1 MLIGASGQQVGV
13 LGYRDSSP
21 GEARCE
27 HHKPEDGS
35 MDGTSASPQPHNAAQ
50 RSAHIRQVVLA
61 KGVELRE
68 RYPILKHQDA
78 LGAGILAFALIG
90 MIGSAALYISGHMA
104 WWACLLLNAF
114 FASLTHEL
122 EHDLIHSMYFRKQR
136 VPHNLMMGLVW
147 LARPSTINPWIR
159 RHLHLNHHK
168 VSGTETDME
177 ERAITNGEPWGFA
190 RLLMVGDNMMS
201 AFIRLLRAPTWAHKW
216 SILKR
221 VFKVYAPLAL
231 VHWGAWYVFLGFHAA
246 NGIAYLL
253 GSPIEWSATTLSV
266 MQVID
271 IAAVVIIGPN
281 VLRTFCLHFIS
292 SNMHYYGDVE
302 PGNVLQQCQ
311 VLNPWWLWPL
321 QAFCFN
327 FGSSHG
333 IHHFVV
339 KEPFYIRQMTVA
351 VAHKVMR
358 EMGVRFNDFGTFG
371 RANRFVRRDEVAVS
385 GEAVE
390 V

>member
-1 MLIGASGQQVGV
+1 
-13 LGYRDSSP
+13 
-21 GEARCE
+21 
-27 HHKPEDGS
+27 
-35 MDGTSASPQPHNAAQ
+35 MDRTSASPQRHNAAL
-50 RSAHIRQVVLA
+50 RSAHIREVVLA
-61 KGVELRE
+61 KGVELRQ
-68 RYPILKHQDA
+68 RYPILQHQDA
-78 LGAGILAFALIG
+78 LGAGILAFALAG
-90 MIGSAALYISGHMA
+90 MIGSAALYITGHMA
-104 WWACLLLNAF
+104 WWVCLLLNAF

-147 LARPSTINPWIR
+147 LARPSTINLWIR

-190 RLLMVGDNMMS
+190 RLLMVGDNVMS
-201 AFIRLLRAPTWAHKW
+201 AFIRMLRAKTWAHK
-216 SILKR
+216 INIIKR
-221 VFKVYAPLAL
+221 TLKVYAPLAL

-246 NGIAYLL
+246 NGIAYLM

-292 SNMHYYGDVE
+292 SNMHYYGDIE
-302 PGNVLQQCQ
+302 AGNVLQQCQ

-339 KEPFYIRQMTVA
+339 KEPFYIRQMTVP

-371 RANRFVRRDEVAVS
+371 RANRFVRRDELVP
-385 GEAVE
+385 EE
-390 V
+390 VRTARA

>member
-1 MLIGASGQQVGV
+1 
-13 LGYRDSSP
+13 
-21 GEARCE
+21 
-27 HHKPEDGS
+27 
-35 MDGTSASPQPHNAAQ
+35 MDRTSASPPRHNAAQ
-50 RSAHIRQVVLA
+50 RSAHIREVVLA

-68 RYPILKHQDA
+68 RYPILQHQDA
-78 LGAGILAFALIG
+78 LGAGILAFALAG
-90 MIGSAALYISGHMA
+90 MIGSAALYITGHMA
-104 WWACLLLNAF
+104 WWVCLLLNAF

-190 RLLMVGDNMMS
+190 RLLMVGDNVMS
-201 AFIRLLRAPTWAHKW
+201 AFIRMLRAKTWAHKF
-216 SILKR
+216 STIKR
-221 VFKVYAPLAL
+221 SLKVYAPLAL
-231 VHWGAWYVFLGFHAA
+231 AHWGAWYVFLGFHAA
-246 NGIAYLL
+246 NGIAYLM

-292 SNMHYYGDVE
+292 SNMHYYGDIE
-302 PGNVLQQCQ
+302 AGNVLQQCQ

-339 KEPFYIRQMTVA
+339 KEPFYIRQMTVP

-371 RANRFVRRDEVAVS
+371 RANRFVRRDEVVAE
-385 GEAVE
+385 EARTAQA
-390 V
+390 

>member
-1 MLIGASGQQVGV
+1 
-13 LGYRDSSP
+13 
-21 GEARCE
+21 
-27 HHKPEDGS
+27 
-35 MDGTSASPQPHNAAQ
+35 MDRTSASPQRLNAAQ
-50 RSAHIRQVVLA
+50 RSAHIREVVLV

-78 LGAGILAFALIG
+78 LGAGILAFALAG
-90 MIGSAALYISGHMA
+90 MIGSAALYMTGHMA

-168 VSGTETDME
+168 VSGSETDME

-190 RLLMVGDNMMS
+190 RLLMIGDNIMS
-201 AFIRLLRAPTWAHKW
+201 AFIRMLRAKTWAHKF
-216 SILKR
+216 SIIKR
-221 VFKVYAPLAL
+221 TLKVYAPLAL

-246 NGIAYLL
+246 NGIAYLT
-253 GSPIEWSATTLSV
+253 GTPIEWSATTVSV
-266 MQVID
+266 MHVID

-292 SNMHYYGDVE
+292 SNMHYYGDIE
-302 PGNVLQQCQ
+302 PGNVMQQCQ
-311 VLNPWWLWPL
+311 VLNAWWLWPL

-339 KEPFYIRQMTVA
+339 KEPFYIRQMTVP

-358 EMGVRFNDFGTFG
+358 EMGVRFNDLGTFA
-371 RANRFVRRDEVAVS
+371 RANRFVRKQQIR

-390 V
+390 GVRV

>member
-1 MLIGASGQQVGV
+1 
-13 LGYRDSSP
+13 
-21 GEARCE
+21 
-27 HHKPEDGS
+27 
-35 MDGTSASPQPHNAAQ
+35 MDGTSASPQRHNAAQ

-61 KGVELRE
+61 KGIELRG

-78 LGAGILAFALIG
+78 LGAGILAFALAG
-90 MIGSAALYISGHMA
+90 MIGSAALYITGHMA
-104 WWACLLLNAF
+104 WWVCLLLNAF

-246 NGIAYLL
+246 NGIAYLM

-339 KEPFYIRQMTVA
+339 KEPFYIRQLTVP

-371 RANRFVRRDEVAVS
+371 RANRFVRRDDVVS
-385 GEAVE
+385 EEARTARA
-390 V
+390 

>member
-1 MLIGASGQQVGV
+1 M
-13 LGYRDSSP
+13 
-21 GEARCE
+21 
-27 HHKPEDGS
+27 H
-35 MDGTSASPQPHNAAQ
+35 GTSASPQRLNATQ
-50 RSAHIRQVVLA
+50 RSAHIREVVLA

-78 LGAGILAFALIG
+78 LGAGILAFALAG
-90 MIGSAALYISGHMA
+90 MIGSAALYMTGHLP
-104 WWACLLLNAF
+104 WWACLLLNGF

-177 ERAITNGEPWGFA
+177 ERAITNGEPWGIA

-201 AFIRLLRAPTWAHKW
+201 SFIRLLRAKTRAQKI
-216 SILKR
+216 SIIQRTL
-221 VFKVYAPLAL
+221 KVYAPLAL
-231 VHWGAWYVFLGFHAA
+231 VHWGAWYVFLGFHAI
-246 NGIAYLL
+246 NGVAHLL
-253 GSPIEWSATTLSV
+253 GMPIEWSAATLSV

-302 PGNVLQQCQ
+302 PGNVMQQCQ

-327 FGSSHG
+327 FGSTHG

-339 KEPFYIRQMTVA
+339 KEPFYIRQMTA
-351 VAHKVMR
+351 PVAHKVMR

-371 RANRFVRRDEVAVS
+371 RANRFERKATAESQPVRAAQV
-385 GEAVE
+385 
-390 V
+390 

>member
-1 MLIGASGQQVGV
+1 M
-13 LGYRDSSP
+13 Y
-21 GEARCE
+21 
-27 HHKPEDGS
+27 
-35 MDGTSASPQPHNAAQ
+35 GTSASPERLNAQQ
-50 RSAHIRQVVLA
+50 RSAHIREVVLA
-61 KGVELRE
+61 RGVELRK
-68 RYPILKHQDA
+68 RYPILDYQDA
-78 LGAGILAFALIG
+78 LGVGILAFALAG
-90 MIGSAALYISGHMA
+90 MISSAALYMTGHMA

-136 VPHNLMMGLVW
+136 LPHNLMMGLVW

-168 VSGTETDME
+168 VSGSEADME
-177 ERAITNGEPWGFA
+177 ERAITNGEPWGIA
-190 RLLMVGDNMMS
+190 RLLMVGDNVMS
-201 AFIRLLRAPTWAHKW
+201 AFIRMLRAKTWAHKF
-216 SILKR
+216 SIIKR
-221 VFKVYAPLAL
+221 SLKVYAPLAL
-231 VHWGAWYVFLGFHAA
+231 VHWGAWYLFLGFHAA

-253 GSPIEWSATTLSV
+253 GSSVEWSATMLSV

-281 VLRTFCLHFIS
+281 VLRTFCLHFVS
-292 SNMHYYGDVE
+292 SNMHYYGDIE
-302 PGNVLQQCQ
+302 PGNVIQQTQ
-311 VLNPWWLWPL
+311 VLNPWWMWPL

-339 KEPFYIRQMTVA
+339 KEPFYIRQLTVP

-371 RANRFVRRDEVAVS
+371 RANRFVRKEQQAT
-385 GEAVE
+385 EAVRE
-390 V
+390 AQA

>member
-1 MLIGASGQQVGV
+1 MQ
-13 LGYRDSSP
+13 
-21 GEARCE
+21 
-27 HHKPEDGS
+27 
-35 MDGTSASPQPHNAAQ
+35 GTSASPQRLNATQ
-50 RSAHIRQVVLA
+50 RSAHIREVVLA

-68 RYPILKHQDA
+68 RYPILQHQDA
-78 LGAGILAFALIG
+78 VGASILAFALAG
-90 MIGSAALYISGHMA
+90 MIGSAALYLTGHMA
-104 WWACLLLNAF
+104 WWVCLLLNAF

-168 VSGTETDME
+168 VSGSETDVE
-177 ERAITNGEPWGFA
+177 ERAITNGEPWGIA
-190 RLLMVGDNMMS
+190 RLLMVGDNIMS
-201 AFIRLLRAPTWAHKW
+201 SFIRMLRAKTWALKI
-216 SILKR
+216 SIIKRTLKA
-221 VFKVYAPLAL
+221 YAPLAL
-231 VHWGAWYVFLGFHAA
+231 MHWGAWYVFLGFHAA
-246 NGIAYLL
+246 NGIAHLS
-253 GSPIEWSATTLSV
+253 GTSIEWSATTLSV

-302 PGNVLQQCQ
+302 PGNVMQQTQ
-311 VLNPWWLWPL
+311 VLNAWWLWPL

-327 FGSSHG
+327 FGSTHG

-339 KEPFYIRQMTVA
+339 KEPFYIRQMTA
-351 VAHKVMR
+351 PVAHKVMR
-358 EMGVRFNDFGTFG
+358 EMGVRFNDIGTFS
-371 RANRFVRRDEVAVS
+371 RANRFVRQETTEPQQARAAQV
-385 GEAVE
+385 
-390 V
+390 

>member
-1 MLIGASGQQVGV
+1 M
-13 LGYRDSSP
+13 
-21 GEARCE
+21 
-27 HHKPEDGS
+27 H
-35 MDGTSASPQPHNAAQ
+35 GTSASPLRLNAAQ
-50 RSAHIRQVVLA
+50 RSAHIREVVLA
-61 KGVELRE
+61 KGVELRK
-68 RYPILKHQDA
+68 RHPILNHQDA
-78 LGAGILAFALIG
+78 LGAGILAFALAG
-90 MIGSAALYISGHMA
+90 MIGSAALYMTGYMA
-104 WWACLLLNAF
+104 WWVCLLLNAF

-201 AFIRLLRAPTWAHKW
+201 SFIRMLRAKTWAHRL
-216 SILKR
+216 SIIQR
-221 VFKVYAPLAL
+221 TVKVYAPLAL
-231 VHWGAWYVFLGFHAA
+231 VHWGAWYMFLGFHAA
-246 NGIAYLL
+246 NGIASLA
-253 GSPIEWSATTLSV
+253 GAPIEWSATTMSV

-302 PGNVLQQCQ
+302 PGNVMQQCQ
-311 VLNPWWLWPL
+311 VLNAWWLWPL

-339 KEPFYIRQMTVA
+339 KEPFYIRQMTVP

-371 RANRFVRRDEVAVS
+371 RANRFVRKDVAQPREVRAAQV
-385 GEAVE
+385 
-390 V
+390 

>member
-1 MLIGASGQQVGV
+1 M
-13 LGYRDSSP
+13 
-21 GEARCE
+21 
-27 HHKPEDGS
+27 H
-35 MDGTSASPQPHNAAQ
+35 GTSASPQRLNAAQ
-50 RSAHIRQVVLA
+50 RSAHIREVVLA
-61 KGVELRE
+61 KGVELRQ
-68 RYPILKHQDA
+68 RYPLLNHQDA
-78 LGAGILAFALIG
+78 LGAGILAFALAG
-90 MIGSAALYISGHMA
+90 MIGSAALYMTGYLA

-136 VPHNLMMGLVW
+136 VPHNLMMALVW

-177 ERAITNGEPWGFA
+177 ERAITNGEPWGIA
-190 RLLMVGDNMMS
+190 RLLMVGDNVMS
-201 AFIRLLRAPTWAHKW
+201 AFIRMLRAKTWTHKF
-216 SILKR
+216 SIIKR
-221 VFKVYAPLAL
+221 TLKVYAPLAL

-246 NGIAYLL
+246 NGIAHLL
-253 GSPIEWSATTLSV
+253 GAPIEWSVTTLSV

-302 PGNVLQQCQ
+302 AGNVMQQTQ
-311 VLNPWWLWPL
+311 VLNAWWLWPL

-327 FGSSHG
+327 FGSTHG

-339 KEPFYIRQMTVA
+339 KEPFYIRQLTA
-351 VAHKVMR
+351 PVAHKVMR
-358 EMGVRFNDFGTFG
+358 EMGVRFNDIGTFS
-371 RANRFVRRDEVAVS
+371 RANRFVHKETTAPQAVR
-385 GEAVE
+385 AARV
-390 V
+390 

>member
-1 MLIGASGQQVGV
+1 M
-13 LGYRDSSP
+13 
-21 GEARCE
+21 E
-27 HHKPEDGS
+27 
-35 MDGTSASPQPHNAAQ
+35 GTSASPQRHNAAQ

-61 KGVELRE
+61 KGMELRE

-78 LGAGILAFALIG
+78 LGAGILAFALAG
-90 MIGSAALYISGHMA
+90 MISSAALYITGHMT
-104 WWACLLLNAF
+104 WWVCLLLNAF

-216 SILKR
+216 NILKR

-231 VHWGAWYVFLGFHAA
+231 LHWGAWYVFLGFHAA
-246 NGIAYLL
+246 NGIASLL
-253 GSPIEWSATTLSV
+253 GTPIDWSATTLSV

-302 PGNVLQQCQ
+302 PGNVMQQCQ

-339 KEPFYIRQMTVA
+339 KEPFYIRQMTVP

-371 RANRFVRRDEVAVS
+371 RANRYVRRDERVS
-385 GEAVE
+385 EE
-390 V
+390 VRTARA

>member
-1 MLIGASGQQVGV
+1 M
-13 LGYRDSSP
+13 
-21 GEARCE
+21 
-27 HHKPEDGS
+27 H
-35 MDGTSASPQPHNAAQ
+35 GTSASPQRLNAAQ
-50 RSAHIRQVVLA
+50 RSAHIREVVLA
-61 KGVELRE
+61 KGVELRQ

-78 LGAGILAFALIG
+78 LGAGILAFALAG
-90 MIGSAALYISGHMA
+90 MIGSAALYMTGHMA

-177 ERAITNGEPWGFA
+177 ERAITNGEPWGIA

-201 AFIRLLRAPTWAHKW
+201 SFIRMLRAKTWAHKF
-216 SILKR
+216 SIVQRTL
-221 VFKVYAPLAL
+221 KVYAPLAL

-246 NGIAYLL
+246 NGIASLM
-253 GSPIEWSATTLSV
+253 GAPIEWSATTLSV

-302 PGNVLQQCQ
+302 LGNVMQQCQ
-311 VLNPWWLWPL
+311 VLNSPWLWPL

-339 KEPFYIRQMTVA
+339 KEPFYIRQMTVP

-371 RANRFVRRDEVAVS
+371 RANRFVRKDAAQPREIRAAQV
-385 GEAVE
+385 
-390 V
+390 

>member
-1 MLIGASGQQVGV
+1 
-13 LGYRDSSP
+13 
-21 GEARCE
+21 
-27 HHKPEDGS
+27 
-35 MDGTSASPQPHNAAQ
+35 MDRTSASPQRHNAAQ
-50 RSAHIRQVVLA
+50 RSAHIREVVLA

-78 LGAGILAFALIG
+78 LGAGILAFALAG
-90 MIGSAALYISGHMA
+90 MIGSAALYISGHLA

-190 RLLMVGDNMMS
+190 RLLMVGDNVMS
-201 AFIRLLRAPTWAHKW
+201 AFIRMLRAKTWTHKF
-216 SILKR
+216 SIIKR
-221 VFKVYAPLAL
+221 TLKVYAPLAL

-246 NGIAYLL
+246 NGIASLM

-339 KEPFYIRQMTVA
+339 KEPFYIRQLTVP

-371 RANRFVRRDEVAVS
+371 RANRFVRQVKVS
-385 GEAVE
+385 AEEARTAQA
-390 V
+390 

>member
-1 MLIGASGQQVGV
+1 
-13 LGYRDSSP
+13 
-21 GEARCE
+21 
-27 HHKPEDGS
+27 
-35 MDGTSASPQPHNAAQ
+35 MDGTSASPQQMNAQQ
-50 RSAHIRQVVLA
+50 RSAHIREVVLA
-61 KGVELRE
+61 EGVRLR
-68 RYPILKHQDA
+68 RRHPWLQHQDA
-78 LGAGILAFALIG
+78 LGAGILAFALVG

-114 FASLTHEL
+114 LASLTHEL

-190 RLLMVGDNMMS
+190 RLLMVGDNVMS
-201 AFIRLLRAPTWAHKW
+201 AFIRMLRAKTWGHKLK
-216 SILKR
+216 ILKR
-221 VFKVYAPLAL
+221 SLLVYAPLAL
-231 VHWGAWYVFLGFHAA
+231 LHWGAWYIFLGFHAA
-246 NGIAYLL
+246 NGIASLL
-253 GSPIEWSATTLSV
+253 GTPIDWSTGTLQM

-281 VLRTFCLHFIS
+281 VLRTFCLHFVS

-302 PGNVLQQCQ
+302 LGNVIQQTQ

-327 FGSSHG
+327 FGSTHG

-339 KEPFYIRQMTVA
+339 KEPFYIRQMTA
-351 VAHKVMR
+351 KVAHKVMAQ
-358 EMGVRFNDFGTFG
+358 MGVRFNDFGTFA
-371 RANRFVRRDEVAVS
+371 RANRLEPMASPQARLNPAETATH
-385 GEAVE
+385 
-390 V
+390 

>member
-1 MLIGASGQQVGV
+1 M
-13 LGYRDSSP
+13 
-21 GEARCE
+21 
-27 HHKPEDGS
+27 H
-35 MDGTSASPQPHNAAQ
+35 GTSASPERLNAQQ
-50 RSAHIRQVVLA
+50 RSAHIREVVLA
-61 KGVELRE
+61 KGVELRQ
-68 RYPILKHQDA
+68 RYPILLHQDA
-78 LGAGILAFALIG
+78 LGAGILAFALAG
-90 MIGSAALYISGHMA
+90 MLGSAALYISGHMA
-104 WWACLLLNAF
+104 WWVCLLLNAF

-136 VPHNLMMGLVW
+136 LAHNLMMGLVW

-177 ERAITNGEPWGFA
+177 ERAITNGEPWGIA
-190 RLLMVGDNMMS
+190 RLLMVGDNLMS
-201 AFIRLLRAPTWAHKW
+201 AFIRMLRAKTWAHKL
-216 SILKR
+216 SIVQRSL
-221 VFKVYAPLAL
+221 KVYAPLAL
-231 VHWGAWYVFLGFHAA
+231 LHWGAWYVFLGFH
-246 NGIAYLL
+246 GINAIAWLM
-253 GSPIEWSATTLSV
+253 GTSVQWSANTLAV

-281 VLRTFCLHFIS
+281 VLRTFCLHFVS
-292 SNMHYYGDVE
+292 SNMHYYGDIE
-302 PGNVLQQCQ
+302 AGNVIQQTQ
-311 VLNPWWLWPL
+311 VLNPWWMWPM

-339 KEPFYIRQMTVA
+339 KEPFYIRQLTVP

-371 RANRFVRRDEVAVS
+371 RANRFTRKEQVAGEEVRTVRA
-385 GEAVE
+385 
-390 V
+390 

>member
-1 MLIGASGQQVGV
+1 M
-13 LGYRDSSP
+13 
-21 GEARCE
+21 
-27 HHKPEDGS
+27 H
-35 MDGTSASPQPHNAAQ
+35 GTSASPQRLNAAQ
-50 RSAHIRQVVLA
+50 RSAHIREVVLA
-61 KGVELRE
+61 KGVELRK
-68 RYPILKHQDA
+68 RYPIFNHQDA
-78 LGAGILAFALIG
+78 LGAGILAFALAG
-90 MIGSAALYISGHMA
+90 MIGSAALYMAGHMA
-104 WWACLLLNAF
+104 WWVCLLLNAF

-136 VPHNLMMGLVW
+136 VPHNLMMALVW

-177 ERAITNGEPWGFA
+177 ERAITNGEPWGVA

-201 AFIRLLRAPTWAHKW
+201 SFIRMLRAKTWAHKF
-216 SILKR
+216 SIVQRTL
-221 VFKVYAPLAL
+221 KVYAPLAL
-231 VHWGAWYVFLGFHAA
+231 VHWGAWYMFLGFHAA
-246 NGIAYLL
+246 NGIASLA
-253 GSPIEWSATTLSV
+253 GAPIEWSATTLSV

-271 IAAVVIIGPN
+271 IAAVVIIAPN

-302 PGNVLQQCQ
+302 PGNVMQQCQ
-311 VLNPWWLWPL
+311 VLNAWWLWPL

-339 KEPFYIRQMTVA
+339 KEPFYIRQMTVP

-371 RANRFVRRDEVAVS
+371 RANRFVRKDAAQPREVSAAQV
-385 GEAVE
+385 
-390 V
+390 

>member
-1 MLIGASGQQVGV
+1 M
-13 LGYRDSSP
+13 
-21 GEARCE
+21 
-27 HHKPEDGS
+27 H
-35 MDGTSASPQPHNAAQ
+35 GTSASPERLNAQQ
-50 RSAHIRQVVLA
+50 RSAHIREVVLA
-61 KGVELRE
+61 KGVELRQ
-68 RYPILKHQDA
+68 RYPILLHQDA
-78 LGAGILAFALIG
+78 LGAGILAFALAG
-90 MIGSAALYISGHMA
+90 MVGSAALYISGHMA
-104 WWACLLLNAF
+104 WWVCLLLNAF

-136 VPHNLMMGLVW
+136 LPHNLMMGLVW

-177 ERAITNGEPWGFA
+177 ERAITNGEPWGIA
-190 RLLMVGDNMMS
+190 RLLMVGDNLMS
-201 AFIRLLRAPTWAHKW
+201 AFIRMLRAKTWAHKL
-216 SILKR
+216 SIVQRSL
-221 VFKVYAPLAL
+221 KVYAPLAL
-231 VHWGAWYVFLGFHAA
+231 LHWGAWYVFLGFH
-246 NGIAYLL
+246 GINAIAWLM
-253 GSPIEWSATTLSV
+253 GTSVAWSANTLAV

-281 VLRTFCLHFIS
+281 VLRTFCLHFVS
-292 SNMHYYGDVE
+292 SNMHYYGDIE
-302 PGNVLQQCQ
+302 AGNVIQQTQ
-311 VLNPWWLWPL
+311 VLNPWWMWPL

-339 KEPFYIRQMTVA
+339 KEPFYIRQMTVP

-371 RANRFVRRDEVAVS
+371 RANRFTRKEQVAGEEVRSVRA
-385 GEAVE
+385 
-390 V
+390 

>member
-1 MLIGASGQQVGV
+1 M
-13 LGYRDSSP
+13 
-21 GEARCE
+21 
-27 HHKPEDGS
+27 H
-35 MDGTSASPQPHNAAQ
+35 GTSASPQRLNAAQ
-50 RSAHIRQVVLA
+50 RSAHIREVVLA
-61 KGVELRE
+61 KGVELRQ
-68 RYPILKHQDA
+68 RYPILNHQDA
-78 LGAGILAFALIG
+78 LGAGILAFALAG
-90 MIGSAALYISGHMA
+90 MIGSAALYMTGHMA

-201 AFIRLLRAPTWAHKW
+201 SFIRMLRAKTWAHKF
-216 SILKR
+216 SIVQRTL
-221 VFKVYAPLAL
+221 KVYAPLAL
-231 VHWGAWYVFLGFHAA
+231 VHWGAWYVFLGFHAI
-246 NGIAYLL
+246 NGIAFLM
-253 GSPIEWSATTLSV
+253 GAPIEWSATTLSV

-292 SNMHYYGDVE
+292 SNMHYYGDIE
-302 PGNVLQQCQ
+302 PGNVMQQCQ
-311 VLNPWWLWPL
+311 VLNAGWLWPL

-339 KEPFYIRQMTVA
+339 KEPFYIRQMTVP

-371 RANRFVRRDEVAVS
+371 RANRFERKGAAQPREVRAAQV
-385 GEAVE
+385 
-390 V
+390 

>member
-1 MLIGASGQQVGV
+1 
-13 LGYRDSSP
+13 
-21 GEARCE
+21 
-27 HHKPEDGS
+27 
-35 MDGTSASPQPHNAAQ
+35 
-50 RSAHIRQVVLA
+50 VVLA
-61 KGVELRE
+61 KGVELRQ
-68 RYPILKHQDA
+68 RYPILNHQDI
-78 LGAGILAFALIG
+78 LGAAILAFALAG
-90 MIGSAALYISGHMA
+90 MIGSAALYIEGYMA
-104 WWACLLLNAF
+104 WWVCLLLNAF

-190 RLLMVGDNMMS
+190 RLLMIGDNIMS
-201 AFIRLLRAPTWAHKW
+201 AFIRMLRAKTWAHKF
-216 SILKR
+216 SIIQRTL
-221 VFKVYAPLAL
+221 KVYAPLAL
-231 VHWGAWYVFLGFHAA
+231 LHWGAWYVFLGFHAA
-246 NGIAYLL
+246 NGIAYLT
-253 GSPIEWSATTLSV
+253 GTPIEWSATTLSV
-266 MQVID
+266 MNVID

-281 VLRTFCLHFIS
+281 V
-292 SNMHYYGDVE
+292 
-302 PGNVLQQCQ
+302 
-311 VLNPWWLWPL
+311 L

-339 KEPFYIRQMTVA
+339 KEPFYIRQMTVP

-358 EMGVRFNDFGTFG
+358 EMGVRFNDFGTFA
-371 RANRFVRRDEVAVS
+371 RANRFVRGEEVQ
-385 GEAVE
+385 GETVE
-390 V
+390 GARV

>member
-1 MLIGASGQQVGV
+1 M
-13 LGYRDSSP
+13 
-21 GEARCE
+21 
-27 HHKPEDGS
+27 H
-35 MDGTSASPQPHNAAQ
+35 GTSASPQRLNAAQ
-50 RSAHIRQVVLA
+50 RSAQIREVVLA
-61 KGVELRE
+61 KGVQLRE

-78 LGAGILAFALIG
+78 LGAGILAFALAG
-90 MIGSAALYISGHMA
+90 MIGSAALYMSGHLA

-177 ERAITNGEPWGFA
+177 ERAITNGEPWGIA
-190 RLLMVGDNMMS
+190 RFLMVGDNMMS
-201 AFIRLLRAPTWAHKW
+201 SFIRMLRAKTWAQKI
-216 SILKR
+216 SIIQRTL
-221 VFKVYAPLAL
+221 KVYAPLAL
-231 VHWGAWYVFLGFHAA
+231 MHWGAWYVFLGFHGA
-246 NGIAYLL
+246 NGVAHLM
-253 GSPIEWSATTLSV
+253 GAPIEWSATTLSV
-266 MQVID
+266 MNVID

-302 PGNVLQQCQ
+302 SGNVMQQCQ
-311 VLNPWWLWPL
+311 VLNAWWLWPL

-327 FGSSHG
+327 FGSTHG

-339 KEPFYIRQMTVA
+339 KEPFYIRQMTA
-351 VAHKVMR
+351 PVAHKVMR
-358 EMGVRFNDFGTFG
+358 EMGVRFNDIGTFA
-371 RANRFVRRDEVAVS
+371 RANRFIRKETEESRPVQTARV
-385 GEAVE
+385 
-390 V
+390 